1 MYKKIGILA
10 LFLSSSLY
18 ANEVEKKEEFAVKL
32 NESTITSER
41 YEETPVIETAKNVTV
56 ITNKEIEKRGYK
68 NIEEALVN
76 VPGLSFSGGNL
87 SMRGQ
92 VPSMGNKH
100 LVVLVDGIPQ
110 NGIDNR
116 SFDLD
121 FIPVEQIE
129 KIEVVPAGGAIM
141 YGGNATSGVINIITK
156 NYENRKYWGNA
167 GLQLGSFNERKYKFN
182 YGVNLTENFSLDAKY
197 INTDK
202 DARTI
207 STGHRRQQKIEQE
220 YGLRISIQRA
230 PAMPVPPRPCQ
241 TVVMQKV
248 IGTIYT
254 RMITALPVKHP
265 ASIDLSASVQPTYR
279 PVA

>member
-18 ANEVEKKEEFAVKL
+18 ANEIEKKEEFAVKL

-100 LVVLVDGIPQ
+100 LVVL
-110 NGIDNR
+110 
-116 SFDLD
+116 
-121 FIPVEQIE
+121 
-129 KIEVVPAGGAIM
+129 
-141 YGGNATSGVINIITK
+141 ITDH
-156 NYENRKYWGNA
+156 
-167 GLQLGSFNERKYKFN
+167 L
-182 YGVNLTENFSLDAKY
+182 
-197 INTDK
+197 I
-202 DARTI
+202 
-207 STGHRRQQKIEQE
+207 
-220 YGLRISIQRA
+220 
-230 PAMPVPPRPCQ
+230 
-241 TVVMQKV
+241 
-248 IGTIYT
+248 
-254 RMITALPVKHP
+254 
-265 ASIDLSASVQPTYR
+265 
-279 PVA
+279 